1 MSWLAFL
8 AAWAV
13 LVFVLN
19 FDPVLTTLILLIMA
33 GALWWFLQC
42 RAL

>member
-13 LVFVLN
+13 LVFILT
-19 FDPVLTTLILLIMA
+19 FDPFLSAVILLIMA
-33 GALWWFLQC
+33 GLYWWFLQC

>member
-1 MSWLAFL
+1 MGWLVWL

-13 LVFVLN
+13 LVFVLS

-33 GALWWFLQC
+33 GLYWWFLQC
-42 RAL
+42 RA